1 VGYVRLEELRKAAGG
16 GTIQHPRLSIER
28 DAGATA
34 DAVVTPLAR
43 SADGLW
49 CDDPTRR
56 AFITP
61 AVRLGGK
68 AEAAEEEAASSAAA
82 APACTAGVA
91 YDIGT
96 VPVAGCG
103 GRPLRPMDLDGSETG
118 PKAMKVTPAVPLD
131 AMKLNQLKAELAA
144 RGARQAGL
152 KAVLQRRLHGLLMA
166 DAVTRAAG
174 RAAKRSSRQ
183 AKHKATKR
191 LHAEI
196 FGSDSDDDGPPEYKS
211 SDSWDEE

>member
-1 VGYVRLEELRKAAGG
+1 MLDAWLACESARAPRQRHFGNAHTHNAPSRPQTKPLE
-16 GTIQHPRLSIER
+16 
-28 DAGATA
+28 
-34 DAVVTPLAR
+34 TPQSNR
-43 SADGLW
+43 
-49 CDDPTRR
+49 
-56 AFITP
+56 
-61 AVRLGGK
+61 VK

-166 DAVTRAAG
+166 DAVTRAASG
-174 RAAKRSSRQ
+174 RRTTARRRCAQ
-183 AKHKATKR
+183 GA
-191 LHAEI
+191 
-196 FGSDSDDDGPPEYKS
+196 
-211 SDSWDEE
+211 